1 MPENVL
7 KHAVW
12 ETPRNNV
19 QFLQGTTVALMILI
33 YVTFQLSTKG
43 VERST
48 KYNDTS

>member
-1 MPENVL
+1 MATNVL
-7 KHAVW
+7 KHGVR
-12 ETPRNNV
+12 EIPRNNME
-19 QFLQGTTVALMILI
+19 FLQGTTVALMILI